1 MCALW
6 VYHEHMTPFI
16 DDRSMNMT
24 FCNQSFLCSRGL
36 VMVCRAMLEPD
47 TASLTTPEEVDS
59 GSAMIVNLQMNWHLS
74 FLTISVARHTS
85 LSISPSLFRP
95 DFLQTRKTNRIT
107 RPLHRNGPD
116 RIAPHRTAPPTPLS
130 LATANCLQPPATRL
144 TAYSQLPH
152 HRLHPRHAT
161 PFHRLWHHKITT

>member
-47 TASLTTPEEVDS
+47 TAPLTTPEEVDS
-59 GSAMIVNLQMNWHLS
+59 GSAMIDNLQMNWHLS
-74 FLTISVARHTS
+74 FLTISVARHITFYLPVS
-85 LSISPSLFRP
+85 LSPWFFANSQNES
-95 DFLQTRKTNRIT
+95 DHQTIASEWT
-107 RPLHRNGPD
+107 
-116 RIAPHRTAPPTPLS
+116 APHRTASHRTINTALS
-130 LATANCLQPPATRL
+130 RYCKLL
-144 TAYSQLPH
+144 TAPCYSAYCLLSATPSSATPA
-152 HRLHPRHAT
+152 PRHSFPPPVA
-161 PFHRLWHHKITT
+161 P

>member
-1 MCALW
+1 MNIWLRLS
-6 VYHEHMTPFI
+6 MI
-16 DDRSMNMT
+16 DRWIWP

-47 TASLTTPEEVDS
+47 TARRPRKSTVDPRWLLTCRWTGIYPFLLFLSLD
-59 GSAMIVNLQMNWHLS
+59 I
-74 FLTISVARHTS
+74 S